1 MKPFY
6 LEILTIA
13 YLKKQNRFSQ
23 LLQLNGFKQLINSPT
38 RETQNTESLI
48 DHIYVNSE
56 HKISQSGVIKSGLSD
71 HYITFCTR
79 KITRNIIGKHT
90 NVKLRQM
97 KNYTKEIFVNK
108 LKEFDW
114 SIVTNI
120 LDDVNLALDTFNTM
134 FIEAIDYIA
143 PTKEM
148 RIKGRTETWIDTEI
162 LEAIRDRDKALYFS
176 NKDKSNKELR
186 KVFNEKRNKVTN
198 LTKKAKS
205 NHLNNKVE
213 ENKNNTKKLWE
224 QLKTLGY
231 SNKCKEKA
239 QIILNINNEKCFDPF
254 KIVKEI
260 STYFLTIATNLVNKI
275 PKVAKRFD
283 VDSNLFKNYYKDKG
297 VIPKSFKLAN
307 VSEEYIFKQLNSLNP
322 SKATGIDGIKAIFLK
337 DGADV
342 IKGADT
348 HIINLSL
355 ETNIVPNLLGD

>member
-1 MKPFY
+1 M
-6 LEILTIA
+6 EILLPHTKPLLVGTCYRAPKNINAINCIEDTLTKILPDNETILLGDFN
-13 YLKKQNRFSQ
+13 YCLLKKQNRFSQ

-120 LDDVNLALDTFNTM
+120 LGDVNLALDTFNTM

-213 ENKNNTKKLWE
+213 ENKNN
-224 QLKTLGY
+224 
-231 SNKCKEKA
+231 
-239 QIILNINNEKCFDPF
+239 P
-254 KIVKEI
+254 
-260 STYFLTIATNLVNKI
+260 
-275 PKVAKRFD
+275 
-283 VDSNLFKNYYKDKG
+283 KNYG
-297 VIPKSFKLAN
+297 N
-307 VSEEYIFKQLNSLNP
+307 N
-322 SKATGIDGIKAIFLK
+322 LK
-337 DGADV
+337 R
-342 IKGADT
+342 
-348 HIINLSL
+348 
-355 ETNIVPNLLGD
+355 